1 MQFRAPARDSTA
13 IAETWRHLYTHE
25 YHNKVIQAWLFGN
38 GHSGGRQ
45 TWIDITSD
53 YLDLDGAD
61 LVHPELQEK
70 VLLRRTDGTPSW
82 VTRDYKKSQ
91 QRLSRALVFALYT
104 YQLSPVSGGR
114 MKSSVLRP
122 LTQVANLKPSRRLS
136 AARAH
141 PQNPKAATEKPNME
155 YALKPPEAENGV
167 STFED
172 TTVTLSNVL
181 GRSGTPSDLFFRYHS
196 GQPPSLL
203 GAGPRR
209 ACTAVLESALQPKAS
224 KHPQCVRA
232 RSSSHNNCNLNF
244 ILASHWARVDFL
256 ASESRNPG
264 KVDIGEHQ
272 TGSILARDRLPKHRM
287 DIQLPPKL
295 GQVRVGLLDP
305 NAEPRAAAS
314 HMFVQ
319 ARHSLLFPSKLEI
332 AQQSYRCPPTGNAP
346 TLKAVSCRAFLYST
360 PVSPVKISVTVR
372 SEMAPSLRQRRGHA
386 FVSPRTTI
394 ERLEYLVVGP
404 VFTRDVVGTIHDCI
418 VTVGEQRFLVSAHYD
433 DWAPVNPALKR
444 LLKGYNW
451 RGELVIAALGRRD
464 PLGFV
469 EVTRFN
475 QSEIKRVLNRFLTT
489 ALTNIHE
496 GVDIPAAHIITTG
509 FSILYRFGDAK
520 SRCSQ
525 WLYRGVLAVKELVA
539 AADSSRRTME
549 TLVLA
554 GKSSWRPN
562 SETSTLNATGVALIL
577 QTAHFKFRISWRRI
591 FKFPPTFMFLEA
603 FLPLFNEFRQPSRPE
618 SLRKAKMDLEEVV
631 G

>member
-1 MQFRAPARDSTA
+1 
-13 IAETWRHLYTHE
+13 
-25 YHNKVIQAWLFGN
+25 
-38 GHSGGRQ
+38 
-45 TWIDITSD
+45 
-53 YLDLDGAD
+53 
-61 LVHPELQEK
+61 
-70 VLLRRTDGTPSW
+70 
-82 VTRDYKKSQ
+82 
-91 QRLSRALVFALYT
+91 
-104 YQLSPVSGGR
+104 
-114 MKSSVLRP
+114 
-122 LTQVANLKPSRRLS
+122 
-136 AARAH
+136 
-141 PQNPKAATEKPNME
+141 
-155 YALKPPEAENGV
+155 
-167 STFED
+167 
-172 TTVTLSNVL
+172 
-181 GRSGTPSDLFFRYHS
+181 
-196 GQPPSLL
+196 
-203 GAGPRR
+203 
-209 ACTAVLESALQPKAS
+209 
-224 KHPQCVRA
+224 
-232 RSSSHNNCNLNF
+232 
-244 ILASHWARVDFL
+244 
-256 ASESRNPG
+256 
-264 KVDIGEHQ
+264 
-272 TGSILARDRLPKHRM
+272 
-287 DIQLPPKL
+287 
-295 GQVRVGLLDP
+295 
-305 NAEPRAAAS
+305 
-314 HMFVQ
+314 MFVQ

-386 FVSPRTTI
+386 FISPRTTI

-562 SETSTLNATGVALIL
+562 SETSTLNATGVALIVRSGAQLMNLIWTGLDPAFDPVAVQRRFSRFSTNSVNL
-577 QTAHFKFRISWRRI
+577 QGLKVFGKPKWTWKRSLGDEPRNHSSKILESFPTRVTVRDRAAEEMLMASPVVRISGEPRCLPQ
-591 FKFPPTFMFLEA
+591 FPIIIIQLFISTGSDLPSSARPFSAGTPYRYLLQFASHADVPDSFGEECLSVVPAHCDYWGKYHSSRHTYLQLGGYHFVPMFVL
-603 FLPLFNEFRQPSRPE
+603 
-618 SLRKAKMDLEEVV
+618 
-631 G
+631 